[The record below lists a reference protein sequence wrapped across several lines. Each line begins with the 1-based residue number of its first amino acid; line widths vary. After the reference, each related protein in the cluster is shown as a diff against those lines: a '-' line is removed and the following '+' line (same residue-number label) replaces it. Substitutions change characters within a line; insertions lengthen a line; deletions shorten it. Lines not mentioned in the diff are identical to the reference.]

1 MNVLVYGTPDSPAL
15 TLLRRAL
22 LPHYAVQPVSAQAL
36 ATQPWHV
43 NCALLVVPKPGELSG
58 GKAITAIQSYVQNGG
73 ALLGLSTGAAL
84 VPTAASGVDPVLQFC
99 LRPGRY
105 LRFGGTAVQGGGA
118 RPGGAEEKST
128 GSTSAQEAIS
138 GEAQSTPTAD
148 VEDLAGNVV
157 RGVPLDPKN
166 ALVGFAGEA
175 VVQTVLRYTTLQ
187 DATSEDARTAAAL
200 LLVGAG
206 RVAVVAPSL
215 ENTSTSSTS
224 PTTSA
229 TSPGAASTTTCL
241 LHPVLASLGIRIPD
255 SPAPAAPPR
264 PQPQF
269 LTANPKRSGVISRIT
284 RSLAVAQAE
293 EAGGKEAAKR
303 ALDGEK
309 GQESTVDTL
318 ASQLSVWEDS
328 EDTFCFWPLRG
339 ARDAVEAAQGVE
351 DGKASQ
357 GPKDARDASD
367 VQADKEG
374 NEEKDNNAS
383 HRHIILCP
391 DGELPP
397 RDLTPN
403 FDLKAFYEALEVAR
417 GRSGGGV
424 SGATT
429 PSPLGDA
436 LIYGE
441 AVTSTQTLL
450 ERNPTFRW
458 ALPPPIVSLAYA
470 QLSGR
475 GRGGNVW
482 LSPAG
487 CLQFSVLLRVPL
499 SKLPA
504 QKLVFVQYLFALAVA
519 EACEDEG
526 VLGRHGRKVRI
537 KWPNDVYAEVG
548 YDDKGQKQ
556 TKKIG
561 GILVNTG
568 FNGPNAD
575 VIIGSG
581 LNVLNEPPIP
591 SLAQL
596 LPEDT
601 STPTPTLE
609 RTLTPTPTL
618 ERTAATI
625 LARFDVMWEQFVA
638 GGGSFEPF
646 LDRYLKRW
654 LHSDQ
659 LVTITTVELPL
670 RARIVGIT
678 EHGLLRAMPERGD
691 GIAGRYGAGS
701 ARGGSDGQFVD
712 LQPDGNSFDIM
723 SGMIKAK
730 R

>member
-1 MNVLVYGTPDSPAL
+1 MNVLVYGAPDSAAL
-15 TLLRRAL
+15 TLLKGAL

-36 ATQPWHV
+36 AGQPWHV
-43 NCALLVVPKPGELSG
+43 NCALLVVPKPGELNG
-58 GKAITAIQSYVQNGG
+58 GKAIAVIQSYVQNGG
-73 ALLGLSTGAAL
+73 AFLGLSTDAAL
-84 VPTAASGVDPVLQFC
+84 SPTAASGVDPVLQFY

-105 LRFGGTAVQGGGA
+105 LRFDGA
-118 RPGGAEEKST
+118 AREGSAGAPS
-128 GSTSAQEAIS
+128 
-138 GEAQSTPTAD
+138 AD
-148 VEDLAGNVV
+148 VEDLSGTVV

-166 ALVGFAGEA
+166 TLAGFAGEA
-175 VVQTVLRYTTLQ
+175 DVQTLLQYTT
-187 DATSEDARTAAAL
+187 APKGPAAVQL
-200 LLVGAG
+200 SVGKG
-206 RVAVVAPSL
+206 RVAVVAPDL
-215 ENTSTSSTS
+215 ENPSTPPAAPSASSTS
-224 PTTSA
+224 PNS
-229 TSPGAASTTTCL
+229 TSPSPHASTSPSSHVSL
-241 LHPVLASLGIRIPD
+241 LHHVLASLGLRIPD

-309 GQESTVDTL
+309 DQDSTVDTL

-328 EDTFCFWPLRG
+328 EDTFCFWPLKG
-339 ARDAVEAAQGVE
+339 ARDAVKAAQSGEGSQDE
-351 DGKASQ
+351 DAQ
-357 GPKDARDASD
+357 DN
-367 VQADKEG
+367 KE
-374 NEEKDNNAS
+374 KKAS
-383 HRHIILCP
+383 HRHIVLCP

-403 FDLKAFYEALEVAR
+403 FDPKAFYEALDAAR

-424 SGATT
+424 SDAMT
-429 PSPLGDA
+429 PWPLGDA

-609 RTLTPTPTL
+609 RT
-618 ERTAATI
+618 AATI
-625 LARFDVMWEQFVA
+625 LARFDVMWGQFVA

-659 LVTITTVELPL
+659 LVTITTVDPPL

-678 EHGLLRAMPERGD
+678 EHGLLRAMPERGG

-701 ARGGSDGQFVD
+701 SRGGSDGQFID

>member
-73 ALLGLSTGAAL
+73 SFLGLSTGAGL
-84 VPTAASGVDPVLQFC
+84 SPTAASGVDPVLQFY

-105 LRFGGTAVQGGGA
+105 LRFDGA
-118 RPGGAEEKST
+118 TREVS
-128 GSTSAQEAIS
+128 S
-138 GEAQSTPTAD
+138 GDAHAD
-148 VEDLAGNVV
+148 VEDLSGTVV
-157 RGVPLDPKN
+157 RGIPLDPQN
-166 ALVGFAGEA
+166 TLAGFAGEA
-175 VVQTVLRYTTLQ
+175 DVQTLLQYTTPPK
-187 DATSEDARTAAAL
+187 DPAAVQL
-200 LLVGAG
+200 SVGKG
-206 RVAVVAPSL
+206 RVAVVAPNL
-215 ENTSTSSTS
+215 ESPSTPPAAPSASFTSPNSTSSS
-224 PTTSA
+224 PRVS
-229 TSPGAASTTTCL
+229 L
-241 LHPVLASLGIRIPD
+241 LHHVLANLGLHIPQ
-255 SPAPAAPPR
+255 SSAPAAPPR

-269 LTANPKRSGVISRIT
+269 LTANPRREGVVSRIT

-309 GQESTVDTL
+309 DQDSTADTL

-328 EDTFCFWPLRG
+328 EDTFCFWPLKG
-339 ARDAVEAAQGVE
+339 AVDAVKAAQGGE
-351 DGKASQ
+351 GGQDDGVKQ
-357 GPKDARDASD
+357 K
-367 VQADKEG
+367 
-374 NEEKDNNAS
+374 EEKDKQRS
-383 HRHIILCP
+383 HRDIVLCP

-397 RDLTPN
+397 RNLTPN
-403 FDLKAFYEALEVAR
+403 FDLEAYYEALEAAR
-417 GRSGGGV
+417 KRAGGGA
-424 SGATT
+424 SEAAT
-429 PSPLGDA
+429 PWPLGDA

-441 AVTSTQTLL
+441 AVSSTQTLL

-575 VIIGSG
+575 VIIGDG

-601 STPTPTLE
+601 
-609 RTLTPTPTL
+609 LTPTPTL
-618 ERTAATI
+618 ERIAATI

-659 LVTITTVELPL
+659 LVTITTVEPPL

-678 EHGLLRAMPERGD
+678 EHGLLRAMPERGG

-701 ARGGSDGQFVD
+701 ARGGSDGQFID

>member
-1 MNVLVYGTPDSPAL
+1 MNVLVYGAPDSPAL
-15 TLLRRAL
+15 SLLRSAL

-36 ATQPWHV
+36 AGQPWHV
-43 NCALLVVPKPGELSG
+43 NCALLVVPRPGELSG
-58 GKAITAIQSYVQNGG
+58 GKAISAIQSYVQNGG
-73 ALLGLSTGAAL
+73 AFLGLSAGATL
-84 VPTAASGVDPVLQFC
+84 SPTAASGVDPVLQFYS
-99 LRPGRY
+99 RPGRY
-105 LRFGGTAVQGGGA
+105 LRFDSAA
-118 RPGGAEEKST
+118 RQDA
-128 GSTSAQEAIS
+128 SAD
-138 GEAQSTPTAD
+138 PTAD

-157 RGVPLDPKN
+157 RGVPLDPN
-166 ALVGFAGEA
+166 NTLAGFAGEA
-175 VVQTVLRYTTLQ
+175 GVQVVLRYAAPASA
-187 DATSEDARTAAAL
+187 DARSAPSEDACAAAIQL
-200 LLVGAG
+200 PVGAG
-206 RVAVVAPSL
+206 RVAVVAPDL
-215 ENTSTSSTS
+215 GS
-224 PTTSA
+224 PSRPPA
-229 TSPGAASTTTCL
+229 IPSASTQSSSSDSTTPSPHVSL
-241 LHPVLASLGIRIPD
+241 LHPVLASLGLRLPD
-255 SPAPAAPPR
+255 SPAAITLPR

-269 LTANPKRSGVISRIT
+269 LTANPGTAGVISRIT

-293 EAGGKEAAKR
+293 EQGKGAAHC
-303 ALDGEK
+303 K
-309 GQESTVDTL
+309 GAPAETSKDAEDQTVDTL

-328 EDTFCFWPLRG
+328 EDTFYFWPLAG
-339 ARDAVEAAQGVE
+339 AGDAVNAAQDSHGADTE
-351 DGKASQ
+351 LKSDQDSQ
-357 GPKDARDASD
+357 
-367 VQADKEG
+367 
-374 NEEKDNNAS
+374 EKKAS
-383 HRHIILCP
+383 HRHIVLCP
-391 DGELPP
+391 DGALPS
-397 RDLTPN
+397 RELTPN
-403 FDLKAFYEALEVAR
+403 FDLKAYYEALEVAR
-417 GRSGGGV
+417 GRAGGDNGV
-424 SGATT
+424 S
-429 PSPLGDA
+429 PWPLGDA

-519 EACEDEG
+519 EACEEEG

-548 YDDKGQKQ
+548 DDDRGQKQ

-581 LNVLNEPPIP
+581 LNVLNAPPIP

-596 LPEDT
+596 LPD
-601 STPTPTLE
+601 SNIAP
-609 RTLTPTPTL
+609 PTL

-625 LARFDVMWEQFVA
+625 LARFDVMWTQFVA

-646 LDRYLKRW
+646 LDRYLARW

-659 LVTITTVELPL
+659 LVTITTVDPPL

-678 EHGLLRAMPERGD
+678 EHGLLRAMPESGG
-691 GIAGRYGAGS
+691 GIGGRYGAGS
-701 ARGGSDGQFVD
+701 SRGGSEGQFID

>member
-105 LRFGGTAVQGGGA
+105 LRFGGTAVQ
-118 RPGGAEEKST
+118 
-128 GSTSAQEAIS
+128 
-138 GEAQSTPTAD
+138 AQSTPTAD

-215 ENTSTSSTS
+215 ENSSTSSTS

-241 LHPVLASLGIRIPD
+241 LHPVLASLGIRIPE
-255 SPAPAAPPR
+255 SPASAAPPR

-328 EDTFCFWPLRG
+328 EDTFCFWPLKG
-339 ARDAVEAAQGVE
+339 ARDAVRAAQGGE
-351 DGKASQ
+351 GGQDDGVKQ
-357 GPKDARDASD
+357 K
-367 VQADKEG
+367 
-374 NEEKDNNAS
+374 EEKDKQGS
-383 HRHIILCP
+383 HRDIVLCP

-403 FDLKAFYEALEVAR
+403 FDLEAYYEALEAAR
-417 GRSGGGV
+417 KRAGGGA
-424 SGATT
+424 SEAAT
-429 PSPLGDA
+429 PWPLGDA

-441 AVTSTQTLL
+441 AVSSTQTLL

-596 LPEDT
+596 LPGDT
-601 STPTPTLE
+601 S
-609 RTLTPTPTL
+609 TPTPTL

-646 LDRYLKRW
+646 LDRYLGRW

-659 LVTITTVELPL
+659 LVTITTVEPPL

-678 EHGLLRAMPERGD
+678 EHGLLRAMPERGG

-701 ARGGSDGQFVD
+701 ARGGSDGQFID

>member
-22 LPHYAVQPVSAQAL
+22 LPHYAVQQVSAQAL

-73 ALLGLSTGAAL
+73 SFLGLSTGAGL
-84 VPTAASGVDPVLQFC
+84 SPTAASGVDPVLQFY
-99 LRPGRY
+99 LRSGRY
-105 LRFGGTAVQGGGA
+105 LRFDGA
-118 RPGGAEEKST
+118 ARE
-128 GSTSAQEAIS
+128 GSAG
-138 GEAQSTPTAD
+138 GEARVEAQLAAD
-148 VEDLAGNVV
+148 VEDLSGNVV
-157 RGVPLDPKN
+157 CGVPLDPQN
-166 ALVGFAGEA
+166 TLAEFVGEA
-175 VVQTVLRYTTLQ
+175 DVQTLLQYTTLPKGP
-187 DATSEDARTAAAL
+187 AAVQL
-200 LLVGAG
+200 SVGKG
-206 RVAVVAPSL
+206 RIAVVAPNL
-215 ENTSTSSTS
+215 ESPSTPPDALPASSTS
-224 PTTSA
+224 PNSTSS
-229 TSPGAASTTTCL
+229 SPRVSL
-241 LHPVLASLGIRIPD
+241 LHHVLASLGLRTPD

-269 LTANPKRSGVISRIT
+269 LTANPKRSGVISRIM

-303 ALDGEK
+303 ILNGEK
-309 GQESTVDTL
+309 GQDSTVETL

-328 EDTFCFWPLRG
+328 EDTFCFWPLKG

-374 NEEKDNNAS
+374 KEEKDNNAS

-403 FDLKAFYEALEVAR
+403 FNLGAFYEALEVAR

-424 SGATT
+424 SATT
-429 PSPLGDA
+429 PWPLGDA

-575 VIIGSG
+575 VIIGDG

-601 STPTPTLE
+601 S
-609 RTLTPTPTL
+609 TPTPTL

-659 LVTITTVELPL
+659 LVTITTVDPPL

-678 EHGLLRAMPERGD
+678 EHGLLRAMPERGG
-691 GIAGRYGAGS
+691 GIAGRYDAGS
-701 ARGGSDGQFVD
+701 ARGGSDGQFID

>member
-1 MNVLVYGTPDSPAL
+1 MNVLVYGAPDSPAL
-15 TLLRRAL
+15 TLLKGAL
-22 LPHYAVQPVSAQAL
+22 LPHYAVQHVSAQVL
-36 ATQPWHV
+36 AGQPWHV
-43 NCALLVVPKPGELSG
+43 NCALLVVPKPGELRG
-58 GKAITAIQSYVQNGG
+58 GKAIAAIQSYVQNGG
-73 ALLGLSTGAAL
+73 AFLGLSTGAAL
-84 VPTAASGVDPVLQFC
+84 SPTAASGVDPVLQFY
-99 LRPGRY
+99 LRPRRY
-105 LRFGGTAVQGGGA
+105 LRFDGA
-118 RPGGAEEKST
+118 AREAP
-128 GSTSAQEAIS
+128 SADI
-138 GEAQSTPTAD
+138 
-148 VEDLAGNVV
+148 EDLSGNVV
-157 RGVPLDPKN
+157 CGIPLDPQN
-166 ALVGFAGEA
+166 TLAGFEGEA
-175 VVQTVLRYTTLQ
+175 DVQTLLQYTT
-187 DATSEDARTAAAL
+187 APKGPAAVQL
-200 LLVGAG
+200 SVGKG

-215 ENTSTSSTS
+215 RSTSLNIPTASSTNPSSNSTS
-224 PTTSA
+224 P
-229 TSPGAASTTTCL
+229 SPHVSL
-241 LHPVLASLGIRIPD
+241 LHHVLASLGLRIPD
-255 SPAPAAPPR
+255 SPAPATPPR

-269 LTANPKRSGVISRIT
+269 LTANPKSSGVISRIT
-284 RSLAVAQAE
+284 RSLVVAQAE
-293 EAGGKEAAKR
+293 EAGGKEAAQR
-303 ALDGEK
+303 VLDGEK
-309 GQESTVDTL
+309 DQDSTLDTL

-328 EDTFCFWPLRG
+328 EDTFCFWPLKG
-339 ARDAVEAAQGVE
+339 ARDAVKAAQSGLQSDE
-351 DGKASQ
+351 GQDSATDN
-357 GPKDARDASD
+357 KDAQGR
-367 VQADKEG
+367 KG
-374 NEEKDNNAS
+374 S
-383 HRHIILCP
+383 HRHIVLCP

-397 RDLTPN
+397 SDLTPN
-403 FDLKAFYEALEVAR
+403 FDLEAFYEALEVAR
-417 GRSGGGV
+417 GRSEGGV
-424 SGATT
+424 SDVTT
-429 PSPLGDA
+429 PWPLGDA

-487 CLQFSVLLRVPL
+487 CLQFSVLLRVGL
-499 SKLPA
+499 KELPA

-548 YDDKGQKQ
+548 YDAKSGLGYVDKGQKQ

-575 VIIGSG
+575 VIIGDG

-601 STPTPTLE
+601 STSTPTLE
-609 RTLTPTPTL
+609 RTLTHTPTL

-625 LARFDVMWEQFVA
+625 LARFDVMWGQFVA

-659 LVTITTVELPL
+659 LVTITTVDPPL

-678 EHGLLRAMPERGD
+678 EHGLLRAMPERGG
-691 GIAGRYGAGS
+691 GIGGRYGAGS
-701 ARGGSDGQFVD
+701 SRGGSDGQFID